1 MILLAS
7 LALFNRI
14 VTSGKGLDA
23 SCADYFGELEEG
35 TLVQVRGAEYAS
47 ALAVVGAFVAL
58 GFQYG
63 RGADMDGLSGI
74 DIDLCRA
81 LRDL

>member
-1 MILLAS
+1 MIVLAGV
-7 LALFNRI
+7 ALFNRI

-23 SCADYFGELEEG
+23 SAVDYFGELEEG

-47 ALAVVGAFVAL
+47 ALAVLGAFVAL

-63 RGADMDGLSGI
+63 RGVNMDGLSGI